1 MTQTVYL
8 DSLEESEVLLSK
20 LSQPVRD
27 WFKEKFPDFTDPQ
40 KMAIPSI
47 MEGEHLLLCS
57 PTGSGKTLTAFLTII
72 DNLVRLSLDG
82 ELENKVYCIYI
93 SPIKALAN
101 DIQRN
106 LIDPLTEIK
115 ERFLPGRAQE
125 IKVGLRTGDTPQSE
139 RQKML
144 RKPPHILITTPESLG
159 LALASKK
166 FRPLMNDLRW
176 MIIDEMHSLVPT
188 KRGTLL
194 SLTMALLD
202 TMIAKPVQRLGISAT
217 MEPLEEVAHFLVPA
231 KDQEIDAET
240 GVQVPIFDDEESSV
254 VHIAKISGARELD
267 LDIILP
273 HPKFNDQPV
282 KKLLDFNVE
291 IIKDLVEAHT
301 TTLVFANTRQMT
313 EIITQKLRMLGL
325 AGVEGHHGSM
335 DKQIRLEVERKLKR
349 GELRCCVSSSSL
361 EMGIDIGSVDMVI
374 QLGSPGSIATA
385 LQRIG
390 RAGHHVG
397 GIPRARFLP
406 SSTHDLLELVALQGA
421 IMSGEMDNLRFP
433 ENCLDVLAQ
442 FIIGLTVCGEIDMD
456 EAYSIITSA
465 YPYRKL
471 PYDDYIEV
479 LDLLE
484 DERRVWV
491 DWEENIIGKRGYA
504 QMIYYTNIGTIS
516 PDNNY
521 LVFSADG
528 TMIGQLS
535 SSFVQNL
542 RPGDVFLLG
551 GSTYRVHRIQASR
564 VSVTPVT
571 GYRPTV
577 PSWSGEAMSRSRE
590 LSGAV
595 LNLLNASVTTIRRG
609 RDPRTLLSSA
619 YGLSQP
625 VTDSLARYLEEHTI
639 DTFQVPSP
647 DKILIEQMTNSPIP
661 TYIISTGRGRAF
673 NMAMGYFMAG
683 LCDLDNINVVEM
695 SFDEN
700 SFLFKTSQEIDT
712 KQIYPMFKNN
722 RRDEV
727 LQRYLLDS
735 QLFAKRFREVTS
747 RSMIVPRR
755 IGADE
760 VSPKQ
765 FQQKSE
771 KVFREHRQHAD
782 SLLIREAQN
791 EIFHTDLDMEELENF
806 VNRMDED
813 NVRIVHSRVAIPSAL
828 GMNLYMAAFEDLLSM
843 RTRAYLVKDIDPE
856 ILKRLLGGRARAT
869 DLDAKSLEEY
879 FQSKA
884 KIPTNAEE
892 LLLLMEKGGGLD
904 PNLQNPLYQETLSS
918 LDRSAVE
925 DWVSE
930 LANIGAITRIRD
942 TGAAEVD
949 NKWFSIR
956 MAEVH
961 GTLGVL
967 ASKGAREMDDLREL
981 YTGGLTYEV
990 ATKFDRFKAVS
1001 WNKSKLMD
1009 PHEALRIKIVDM
1021 LGTEGP
1027 RTLAGISERLPFP
1040 EAQIESILHELE
1052 VRNIVTIGFYTQ
1064 TEDGEFILRVDEHI
1078 ITGGKENVIEYRDL
1092 QNLLLRKSFKIYPD
1106 VQSALS
1112 EGHIMF
1118 SKMHE
1123 LLDRIENFRF
1133 GDWKDLKHDS
1143 DIAMGRLLHSRVGYT
1158 SLEMIPMLMGLRPE
1172 PWFTEMDQEL
1182 LENILPGQ
1190 NVERSEII
1198 GHLPRGEEFKHVQRD
1213 ARNALSN
1220 MERQMVFVK
1229 QFEELADRKRSL
1241 SLFHRVH
1248 DVYEPMDFT
1257 DSLEELIKRIG
1268 PIKLHSLRLFVSHPV
1283 EILAEVLHDLE
1294 SKGRVTRVTA
1304 LQPDPTDFYCV
1315 PDDAIQLNRSL
1326 REDRKLRILT
1336 QSDPFCSRFIQE
1348 VRYVLK
1354 QGWYYPV
1361 FKGVDPVGRILMFKV
1376 NDYLEIKDIHIP
1388 HAYLDEFALEFER
1401 MLDNYKDTLVD
1412 VSVLHAFNGEPIH
1425 DCDENIQAVVERI
1438 GFKSMGDNQRY
1449 IRGGIVDPRP
1459 RSLALRTL
1467 FHHHRLHQDTR
1478 SENETIAI
1486 SLVPEIRDD
1495 FALRGRCEMYRV
1507 DLKSMAASQ
1516 QLHHGTNLRNHQVW
1530 APYRHFQRL
1539 LRIRNHQPDEELLD
1553 VLEFFSGHSDAKI
1566 FRDRYAM
1573 TQAQFR
1579 KLVQPLIRSGH
1590 VVQDYRGG
1598 FKTVHPMQGD
1608 DAWEIRREY
1617 LREIVSEYP
1626 VITLK
1631 QLEKLSGSPFK
1642 AEQLSAVLREFEEE
1656 GHLIKG
1662 FLIDDLHEV
1671 CWGKKELLEN
1681 ADDLPPM
1688 RDFVLPPSD
1697 PLLPYF
1703 QSLLRERFGFGS
1715 AYMVF
1720 WNEEPIAAFKAN
1732 TRNDVIDVTDFV
1744 GDSEHEKEALRV
1756 MKEFAWEHNMPLKGK
1771 VLERLKSR

>member
-1 MTQTVYL
+1 MADTVYL
-8 DSLEESEVLLSK
+8 DSLEDTEVLLSK

-27 WFKEKFPDFTDPQ
+27 WFKDKFPDFTEPQ

-47 MEGEHLLLCS
+47 VDGEHLLLCS
-57 PTGSGKTLTAFLTII
+57 PTGSGKTLTAFLSII
-72 DNLVRLSLDG
+72 DKLVRLAMDG
-82 ELENKVYCIYI
+82 KLEDQLYCVYI

-106 LIDPLTEIK
+106 LIGPLTEIK
-115 ERFLPGRAQE
+115 DRFLPSRAQE

-166 FRPLMNDLRW
+166 FRPLMHNLKW
-176 MIIDEMHSLVPT
+176 LIIDELHSLVPT
-188 KRGTLL
+188 KRGTHLA
-194 SLTMALLD
+194 LTMALLD
-202 TMIAKPVQRLGISAT
+202 TLIANPVQRLGISAT
-217 MEPLEEVAHFLVPA
+217 MEPLDEVAQFLVPV
-231 KDQEIDAET
+231 KAEDRDIET
-240 GVQVPIFDDEESSV
+240 EAPIPKFDDEESSV
-254 VHIAKISGARELD
+254 VHIAKVSGDRELD

-273 HPKFNDQPV
+273 HPKFSEVPV
-282 KKLLDFNVE
+282 KQLLDHNVD

-313 EIITQKLRMLGL
+313 EIITQKLRVLGL

-361 EMGIDIGSVDMVI
+361 ELGIDIGTVDMVI

-406 SSTHDLLELVALQGA
+406 TSTHDLLELVALQGA
-421 IMSGEMDNLRFP
+421 IMSGEMDHLRFP
-433 ENCLDVLAQ
+433 TNSLDVLAQ
-442 FIIGLTVCGEIDMD
+442 FIIGLTICGEIDMD
-456 EAYSIITSA
+456 EAYAIITSA
-465 YPYRKL
+465 YPYRSL

-491 DWEENIIGKRGYA
+491 DWEQNIIGKRGYA
-504 QMIYYTNIGTIS
+504 QMIYYTNIGTIA

-535 SSFVQNL
+535 SSFVQNI

-577 PSWSGEAMSRSRE
+577 PSWSGEAISRSRE
-590 LSGAV
+590 LSQAV
-595 LNLLNASVTTIRRG
+595 LNLLNASVTAIRRG
-609 RDPRTLLSSA
+609 RDPRVLLSGA
-619 YGLSQP
+619 YGLSDP
-625 VTDSLARYLEEHTI
+625 VTEALARFLEEHTI
-639 DTFQVPSP
+639 DSIQVPSP
-647 DKILIEQMTNSPIP
+647 DKILIEQIMNSPIP
-661 TYIISTGRGRAF
+661 TYIITTCRGRAF
-673 NMAMGYFMAG
+673 NMALGYFMAG
-683 LCDLDNINVVEM
+683 LCDMHNVNVVEM

-700 SFLFKTSQEIDT
+700 SFLFKTSLEIDT
-712 KQIYPMFKNN
+712 KEIYPMFKDNQ
-722 RRDEV
+722 RDAV

-735 QLFAKRFREVTS
+735 QLFAKRFREVS
-747 RSMIVPRR
+747 GRSLIVPRR
-755 IGADE
+755 IGAEE

-771 KVFREHRQHAD
+771 KVFRDHRQHAD

-791 EIFHTDLDMEELENF
+791 EIFHTDLDMEELERF
-806 VNRMDED
+806 VNRMDD
-813 NVRIVHSRVAIPSAL
+813 DGVRIVHSRVMLPSAL

-856 ILKRLLGGRARAT
+856 ILRRLLGGRSRAT
-869 DLDAKSLEEY
+869 DLDVQALDQY
-879 FQSKA
+879 FRGKVSV
-884 KIPTNAEE
+884 PENADD
-892 LLLLMEKGGGLD
+892 LLRLMEKGGGLHPD
-904 PNLQNPLYQETLSS
+904 LKNPLY
-918 LDRSAVE
+918 E
-925 DWVSE
+925 DKLAEIPHDTVHGWVIE
-930 LANIGAITRIRD
+930 LASTGAITKIRS
-942 TGAAEVD
+942 TGTTEVD
-949 NKWFSIR
+949 DKWFSQR
-956 MAEVH
+956 MSEVH

-967 ASKGAREMDDLREL
+967 AAKGADEMDDLREL
-981 YTGGLTYEV
+981 YTGGLSYEF
-990 ATKFDRFKAVS
+990 ASKFDDATPTEWKAA
-1001 WNKSKLMD
+1001 NLMD
-1009 PHEALRIKIVDM
+1009 PHEALRTKIVDM
-1021 LGTEGP
+1021 LGSEGP
-1027 RTLAGISERLPFP
+1027 MTLEALSARLPFP
-1040 EAQIESILHELE
+1040 DAQIESLLHELE
-1052 VRNIVTIGFYTQ
+1052 VRNIVSIGFFKQ
-1064 TEDGEFILRVDEHI
+1064 TEEGEFILRVDEHI
-1078 ITGGKENVIEYRDL
+1078 ITGGEDNIIEYRQL
-1092 QNLLLRKSFKIYPD
+1092 QNLLLRKSFKSYPD
-1106 VQSALS
+1106 VLTALAD
-1112 EGHIMF
+1112 GHVMF
-1118 SKMHE
+1118 AKMQE
-1123 LLDRIENFRF
+1123 LLDRIDNFRF
-1133 GDWKDLKHDS
+1133 ADWKDMKHDS
-1143 DIAMGRLLHSRVGYT
+1143 DIVMGRLLHSRVGYT
-1158 SLEMIPMLMGLRPE
+1158 TKSMIPMLLGLRPE
-1172 PWFTEMDQEL
+1172 PWFSTMDGEL
-1182 LENILPGQ
+1182 LEYIPPHE
-1190 NVERSEII
+1190 NVERTEIV
-1198 GHLPRGEEFKHVQRD
+1198 GHLPRGEENKHIQRD
-1213 ARNALSN
+1213 ARNSISN

-1229 QFEELADRKRSL
+1229 QFEELVGRKRSL

-1248 DVYEPMDFT
+1248 DVYEPMPFNDA
-1257 DSLEELIKRIG
+1257 LEELIRRIG

-1283 EILAEVLHDLE
+1283 ELLAEVLRDLE
-1294 SKGRVTRVTA
+1294 DANRVVRVTA
-1304 LQPDPTDFYCV
+1304 LQPDPTDFFCV
-1315 PDDAIQLNRSL
+1315 PDDAASL
-1326 REDRKLRILT
+1326 ERPTREDRQLRILS

-1388 HAYLDEFALEFER
+1388 HAYLDEFATIFETL
-1401 MLDNYKDTLVD
+1401 LDNYKDTLVD
-1412 VSVLHAFNGEPIH
+1412 VSVLHAFNGVPIH
-1425 DCDENIQAVVERI
+1425 DCDENIQSIVENL
-1438 GFKSMGDNQRY
+1438 GFQSMGDDLRY
-1449 IRGGIVDPRP
+1449 IRGGVVDPRP
-1459 RSLALRTL
+1459 RSLSIRAL
-1467 FHHHRLHQDTR
+1467 FHHHKLHQNTR
-1478 SENETIAI
+1478 LENETLAI
-1486 SLVPEIRDD
+1486 SHIPEVRDD
-1495 FALRGRCEMYRV
+1495 FALRGRCEMFRV

-1516 QLHHGTNLRNHQVW
+1516 QLHKGTNLRNHQVW
-1530 APYRHFQRL
+1530 ASYKHFQRL
-1539 LRIRNHQPDEELLD
+1539 LRLRGIQADEDLQD
-1553 VLEFFSGHSDAKI
+1553 VLAFFSNQSDAKT
-1566 FRDRYAM
+1566 FRDRYALK
-1573 TQAQFR
+1573 QSEFR
-1579 KLVQPLIRSGH
+1579 KLVQPLVRSGH
-1590 VVQDYRGG
+1590 IVEDYRGG
-1598 FKTVHPMQGD
+1598 FKTVRPLQGKE
-1608 DAWEIRREY
+1608 AWEVKRDY
-1617 LREIVSEYP
+1617 LREMVEDYP

-1631 QLEKLSGSPFK
+1631 QFEKLAGSPFK
-1642 AEQLSAVLREFEEE
+1642 PEQLSDILHEFEEE

-1671 CWGKKELLEN
+1671 CWGRKEMLEEAEN
-1681 ADDLPPM
+1681 LPPM

-1703 QSLLRERFGFGS
+1703 QSLLRERFGYGS

-1744 GDSEHEKEALRV
+1744 GDSEKEKEALRV

-1771 VLERLKSR
+1771 VLDRLKSR

>member
-1 MTQTVYL
+1 MADTVYL
-8 DSLEESEVLLSK
+8 ESYEETEVLLSK

-27 WFKEKFPDFTDPQ
+27 WFKDKFPDFTDPQ

-47 MEGEHLLLCS
+47 IDGEHLLLCS

-72 DNLVRLSLDG
+72 DKLIRLAMDGNL
-82 ELENKVYCIYI
+82 EKQVYCVYI

-106 LIDPLTEIK
+106 LIGPLTEIK
-115 ERFLPGRAQE
+115 ERYLPGRTQE
-125 IKVGLRTGDTPQSE
+125 IKIGLRTGDTPQSE

-166 FRPLMNDLRW
+166 FRPLMQDLKW
-176 MIIDEMHSLVPT
+176 LIIDEMHSLVPT
-188 KRGTLL
+188 KRGTHLA
-194 SLTMALLD
+194 LTMALLD
-202 TMIAKPVQRLGISAT
+202 TLIANPVQRLGISAT
-217 MEPLEEVAHFLVPA
+217 MEPLGEVAQFLVPV
-231 KDQEIDAET
+231 KAEDRESESHT
-240 GVQVPIFDDEESSV
+240 PLPKFDDEVSSR
-254 VHIAKISGARELD
+254 VHIAKVSEVRELD

-273 HPKFNDQPV
+273 HPKFSEVPV
-282 KKLLDFNVE
+282 KQLLEHNVD

-313 EIITQKLRMLGL
+313 ETITQKLRVLGV

-361 EMGIDIGSVDMVI
+361 EMGIDIGSVDLVI

-406 SSTHDLLELVALQGA
+406 TSSHDLLELVALQGA
-421 IMSGEMDNLRFP
+421 IMSGEMDLLRFP
-433 ENCLDVLAQ
+433 KNCFDVLAQ
-442 FIIGLTVCGEIDMD
+442 FVIGLTICGEIDMD
-456 EAYSIITSA
+456 EAFSIITSA
-465 YPYRKL
+465 YPYRTL
-471 PYDDYIEV
+471 SYDDYIEV
-479 LDLLE
+479 LSLLE

-491 DWEENIIGKRGYA
+491 DWEQNIIGKRGYA
-504 QMIYYTNIGTIS
+504 QMIYYTNIGTIA

-528 TMIGQLS
+528 SMIGQLS
-535 SSFVQNL
+535 SSFVQNI

-551 GSTYRVHRIQASR
+551 GSTYRVHQIQASR
-564 VSVTPVT
+564 VSVTSVT

-577 PSWSGEAMSRSRE
+577 PSWSGEAKSRTRE
-590 LSGAV
+590 LSLAV
-595 LNLLNASVTTIRRG
+595 LKLLNVTVTTIRRG
-609 RDPRTLLSSA
+609 RDPRLLLSGA

-625 VTDSLARYLEEHTI
+625 VAESLARFLEEHTI
-639 DTFQVPSP
+639 DSIQVPSP
-647 DKILIEQMTNSPIP
+647 DKILIEQIVNSSVP
-661 TYIISTGRGRAF
+661 TYIITTCRGRAF
-673 NMAMGYFMAG
+673 NMALGYFMAG
-683 LCDLDNINVVEM
+683 LCDLKNIHVVEM

-700 SFLFKTSQEIDT
+700 SFLFKTGQEIDT
-712 KQIYPMFKNN
+712 NEIYPMFKDNQ
-722 RRDEV
+722 RDSV

-735 QLFAKRFREVTS
+735 QLFAKRFREVS
-747 RSMIVPRR
+747 GRSMIVPRR
-755 IGADE
+755 IGAEE

-806 VNRMDED
+806 VNRMEDEG
-813 NVRIVHSRVAIPSAL
+813 VRIVHSRVTLPSVL

-856 ILKRLLGGRARAT
+856 ILRRLLGGRSRAT
-869 DLDAKSLEEY
+869 DLDDDALNLY
-879 FQSKA
+879 FQAKA
-884 KIPTNAEE
+884 KIPEDADG
-892 LLLLMEKGGGLD
+892 LLRLMEKGGGLHPD
-904 PNLQNPLYQETLSS
+904 LKNPLYEDKLRDIQHETIHK
-918 LDRSAVE
+918 
-925 DWVSE
+925 WVVE
-930 LANIGAITRIRD
+930 LAESGSITKLRA
-942 TGAAEVD
+942 TGSTEVD
-949 NKWFSIR
+949 EKWFSMR

-967 ASKGAREMDDLREL
+967 ATKGADGMDDLREL
-981 YTGGLTYEV
+981 YTGGLSYEL
-990 ATKFDRFKAVS
+990 ANKFDGANPTS
-1001 WNKSKLMD
+1001 WESVKLMD

-1021 LGTEGP
+1021 LGSEGP
-1027 RTLAGISERLPFP
+1027 KTLVGLSERLPFP
-1040 EAQIESILHELE
+1040 EAQIESLLHELE
-1052 VRNIVTIGFYTQ
+1052 VRNIVSIGFFKQ
-1064 TEDGEFILRVDEHI
+1064 TEEGEFILRIDEHI
-1078 ITGGKENVIEYRDL
+1078 ITGGDDNIVEYRAL
-1092 QNLLLRKSFKIYPD
+1092 QNLLLTKSFKQYPD
-1106 VQSALS
+1106 ALTAL
-1112 EGHIMF
+1112 EDGHVMF
-1118 SKMHE
+1118 AKMQE

-1133 GDWKDLKHDS
+1133 ADWKDMKHDS
-1143 DIAMGRLLHSRVGYT
+1143 DIVMGRLLHSRVGYT
-1158 SLEMIPMLMGLRPE
+1158 TKAMIPMLLGLRPE
-1172 PWFTEMDQEL
+1172 PWFSEMDEEL
-1182 LENILPGQ
+1182 SEKIPPHV
-1190 NVERSEII
+1190 NVERTEIV
-1198 GHLPRGEEFKHVQRD
+1198 GHLPRGDENKYIQRD
-1213 ARNALSN
+1213 ARNSLSN

-1229 QFEELADRKRSL
+1229 QFEELIDRKRSL

-1248 DVYEPMDFT
+1248 DVYEPMPFT
-1257 DSLEELIKRIG
+1257 QALEELIKRIG

-1283 EILAEVLHDLE
+1283 ELLAEVLRDLE
-1294 SKGRVTRVTA
+1294 DSNKIVRVTA
-1304 LQPDPTDFYCV
+1304 LQPDPTDFFCV
-1315 PDDAIQLNRSL
+1315 PSDAASLERSH
-1326 REDRKLRILT
+1326 REDRKLRILS

-1354 QGWYYPV
+1354 QGWYYPI

-1388 HAYLDEFALEFER
+1388 HAYLDEFSEIFETL
-1401 MLDNYKDTLVD
+1401 LDNYKDTLVD

-1425 DCDENIQAVVERI
+1425 DCDENIQAIVEKL
-1438 GFKSMGDNQRY
+1438 GFRTMGDNLRY
-1449 IRGGIVDPRP
+1449 IRGGVVDPRP
-1459 RSLALRTL
+1459 RSLALRAL

-1478 SENETIAI
+1478 LENETIAVSHI
-1486 SLVPEIRDD
+1486 PEIRDD
-1495 FALRGRCEMYRV
+1495 FALRGRCEMFRV

-1516 QLHHGTNLRNHQVW
+1516 QLHQGTNLRNHQVW
-1530 APYRHFQRL
+1530 APYKHFQRL
-1539 LRIRNHQPDEELLD
+1539 LRMRGVAPDEDLLD
-1553 VLEFFSGHSDAKI
+1553 ILEFFSGHSDAKV
-1566 FRDRYAM
+1566 FMDRYAM
-1573 TQAQFR
+1573 KRAEFR

-1598 FKTVHPMQGD
+1598 FKTVKRLEGKET
-1608 DAWEIRREY
+1608 WEIKRDY
-1617 LREIVSEYP
+1617 LREMVAEYP

-1631 QLEKLSGSPFK
+1631 QFEKLAGSPFK
-1642 AEQLSAVLREFEEE
+1642 PEQLSSVLHEFEEE
-1656 GHLIKG
+1656 GLLIKG

-1671 CWGKKELLEN
+1671 CWGRQELLED
-1681 ADDLPPM
+1681 ADKLPPM

-1703 QSLLRERFGFGS
+1703 QSLLRERFGYGS

-1744 GDSEHEKEALRV
+1744 GDSEKEKEALRV